1 MSRDFW
7 TVFRYELRRNLRR
20 PGYLFTSFAL
30 PILLVVALFA
40 YQTLVA
46 RDIASQDP
54 QELAETLSETMGA
67 NNTQKSGYVDLSGLI
82 TTIPDD
88 LGATFAAYD
97 TVAAGEAALNSDEI
111 QVLYVVQEDYLETG
125 HIEIVQPS
133 FSMGP
138 LGTMPVVRALTES
151 LTANVDEEARRFRL
165 LDPSNLVI
173 TNQQLT
179 TVGAGSS
186 EALEGGTFLMVYV
199 FAITLIMSLFMTN
212 GYMMQTVIEEKET
225 RLVEILISSIKA
237 RRSAGREDSGDGP
250 AGALSGCGLDRAAVR
265 GSVSGR
271 RLRPG
276 RYYRADRH
284 AGQHPDPGRHAA
296 DPAGVFRSGRSAVR
310 RLLRHHQCHFQLDAR
325 GAAVRGAV
333 HAAVAA
339 ADVLHPVLHLRP
351 ERHAADNHEHRAD
364 HRAHGH
370 DPASC
375 HH

>member
-1 MSRDFW
+1 MTPRLSSSPVSPCPSCWSSRC
-7 TVFRYELRRNLRR
+7 
-20 PGYLFTSFAL
+20 S
-30 PILLVVALFA
+30 A

-46 RDIASQDP
+46 RDIACRIP
-54 QELAETLSETMGA
+54 QELAETSARRWALTTRRSP
-67 NNTQKSGYVDLSGLI
+67 GYVDLSGLI

-88 LGATFAAYD
+88 MGASFADYD

-199 FAITLIMSLFMTN
+199 FAITLIMSLFATN
-212 GYMMQTVIEEKET
+212 GYMMQTVIEEK
-225 RLVEILISSIKA
+225 K
-237 RRSAGREDSGDGP
+237 P
-250 AGALSGCGLDRAAVR
+250 AWSR
-265 GSVSGR
+265 
-271 RLRPG
+271 
-276 RYYRADRH
+276 
-284 AGQHPDPGRHAA
+284 
-296 DPAGVFRSGRSAVR
+296 F
-310 RLLRHHQCHFQLDAR
+310 
-325 GAAVRGAV
+325 
-333 HAAVAA
+333 
-339 ADVLHPVLHLRP
+339 
-351 ERHAADNHEHRAD
+351 
-364 HRAHGH
+364 
-370 DPASC
+370 
-375 HH
+375 